1 MNSGV
6 IIVEGNIGAGK
17 STFAQHLAKALDG
30 EYLPEPADG
39 TNPYLADYY

>member
-17 STFAQHLAKALDG
+17 STFAQHLAKALEVDG
-30 EYLPEPADG
+30 S
-39 TNPYLADYY
+39 